1 MLLIYLNEIQ
11 YNCKKPPKNQI
22 TLITVITGNRIVF
35 NKQSTDDD
43 SPVEIFTKWE
53 IDRWPR
59 PQYMTYC
66 TRKKSIKLM
75 FCDITQG
82 F

>member
-11 YNCKKPPKNQI
+11 YNCKKPHKNQI

-53 IDRWPR
+53 IDR
-59 PQYMTYC
+59 
-66 TRKKSIKLM
+66 
-75 FCDITQG
+75 
-82 F
+82 